1 MERAAKIGDSRLQY
15 QLLKEICGPIWRRPI
30 SLPILGTN
38 WVTKT
43 AKETAQAFRQHFER
57 VFNRHRHVNLDFVN
71 DKLEQQPMIEAL
83 DQPITREE
91 VVEAV
96 KSLQNLKAP
105 GKDGVPSEV

>member
-1 MERAAKIGDSRLQY
+1 
-15 QLLKEICGPIWRRPI
+15 
-30 SLPILGTN
+30 
-38 WVTKT
+38 
-43 AKETAQAFRQHFER
+43 
-57 VFNRHRHVNLDFVN
+57 
-71 DKLEQQPMIEAL
+71 MIEAL